1 MGFYDDFAE
10 GMDTL
15 SPQSIKETIT
25 TTKKTN
31 KMSNIAKA
39 IIAVMK
45 AVKGIEKNS
54 TVGKGTNSAYQGVSD
69 KDVKEVYSKAMAE
82 NGLCILPIGI
92 EDDVQVSRWEEKS
105 NYGTKQK
112 QSIFCSVKTKYLLLH
127 VSGESQ
133 EISGYGHGVDSQD
146 KAAGKATTYAL
157 KYALLYTFMTPTG
170 KIDDSDN
177 THSENIETPQT
188 TKQKPPY
195 PVARYPKGAM
205 AIFEGKTTIEQIQET
220 FTVSETAKAVIMAN
234 VLNIQEKAESEKQT
248 IK

>member
-1 MGFYDDFAE
+1 MGFKDDFAE

-105 NYGTKQK
+105 NYGMKQK
-112 QSIFCSVKTKYLLLH
+112 QSVFCSVKTKYLLLH
-127 VSGESQ
+127 ISGESQ
-133 EISGYGHGVDSQD
+133 EISGYGHGIDSQD

-170 KIDDSDN
+170 KIDDSDT
-177 THSENIETPQT
+177 THSEEIETPQT
-188 TKQKPPY
+188 TKEEPHKKEPIIPS
-195 PVARYPKGAM
+195 PVDDDKIDLVIKWAKEKGFD
-205 AIFEGKTTIEQIQET
+205 IKII
-220 FTVSETAKAVIMAN
+220 
-234 VLNIQEKAESEKQT
+234 EKAYSLTALQKAT
-248 IK
+248 ILKAIK

>member
-1 MGFYDDFAE
+1 
-10 GMDTL
+10 
-15 SPQSIKETIT
+15 
-25 TTKKTN
+25 
-31 KMSNIAKA
+31 MSNIAKA

-45 AVKGIEKNS
+45 SVKGIEKNS
-54 TVGKGTNSAYQGVSD
+54 KVGEGKFTYNGVSD
-69 KDVKEVYSKAMAE
+69 KDVKETYSKAMAD

-92 EDDVQVSRWEEKS
+92 EDDIKVSRWEETN

-177 THSENIETPQT
+177 THSESIETPQPKKELPKVT
-188 TKQKPPY
+188 DEQVKKVIDWAKEKKYDIKIIEGNYSLTAVQK
-195 PVARYPKGAM
+195 ATILK
-205 AIFEGKTTIEQIQET
+205 AIK
-220 FTVSETAKAVIMAN
+220 
-234 VLNIQEKAESEKQT
+234 
-248 IK
+248 